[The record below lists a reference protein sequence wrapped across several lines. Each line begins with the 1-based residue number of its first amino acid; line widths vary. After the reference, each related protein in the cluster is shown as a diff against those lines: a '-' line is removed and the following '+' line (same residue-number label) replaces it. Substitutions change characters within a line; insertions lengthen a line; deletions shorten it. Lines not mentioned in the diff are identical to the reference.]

1 MAFGIDANLLR
12 QFYFGGP
19 RNDYILP
26 SFDVLD
32 TPSGKGYSF
41 VGSELVADEIK
52 AKGIFD
58 TIEQIGKDIDARFGE
73 KARDLYFR
81 LMDFVLATNNL
92 YRIDTSDLPY
102 LKPKGVFKSHE
113 ATLPSEDSL
122 TLSLSL
128 LLIAQYCTTKASL
141 NPEGLVFKISPQQHA
156 QHAIAVLPQFTEKG
170 ICVHDDGKTLDISFQ
185 LAPYPTLDEIKN
197 RVNEAEKEEIERLC
211 QMSIQM
217 GLLIINDEKELRKAL
232 RDLALGWATF
242 IGVDLSAL

>member
-26 SFDVLD
+26 AFEAFDA
-32 TPSGKGYSF
+32 PNGKGYTF
-41 VGSELVADEIK
+41 QGAERVTDEDK
-52 AKGIFD
+52 AKEIFD
-58 TIEQIGKDIDARFGE
+58 TIAQIGKDIDARFGD

-81 LMDFVLATNNL
+81 LMDYYLATNNL

-113 ATLPSEDSL
+113 ATLPSEETL

-128 LLIAQYCTTKASL
+128 LLLAQYDTPKASL
-141 NPEGLVFKISPQQHA
+141 SPEGLLFKISPQQHA
-156 QHAIAVLPQFTEKG
+156 QHAIAILPQFTEKG

-185 LAPYPTLDEIKN
+185 LAPYPTLDEIKK
-197 RVNEAEKEEIERLC
+197 RVSEAEKEEIERIC
-211 QMSIQM
+211 QLSIKM

-232 RDLALGWATF
+232 RDLALGWARF